1 MGRSGKKSPGTPPA
15 RQVFHRFFLFC
26 GRMGRR
32 GGLFFLYVII
42 LKGGRGIP
50 GGFPQKTG
58 TMLIFLAPAASFYA
72 AHCGL
77 TVSPRGG
84 TVSFS
89 PAKSPGTAT
98 RGPGVRPTGAC
109 SFSRAASRVLFRQHF
124 PRGVRAGLAC
134 RENSP
139 PDCFPGWN
147 LWDGLFGGRIFAFR
161 PTPGAGKTA
170 SSAAPVLPRRKDV
183 KSSRPGAPSR
193 RVGPPQRA
201 RSLRD
206 RLALSPPALFASAGV
221 SASAEAELGLRP
233 NAPPPFAKGGRKL
246 FLRFAGVLQSPQ
258 K

>member
-15 RQVFHRFFLFC
+15 RQVFHKFFLFC

-42 LKGGRGIP
+42 LKDGRGIP
-50 GGFPQKTG
+50 GSFPQKTG

-109 SFSRAASRVLFRQHF
+109 SFSRAASRVLFRQH
-124 PRGVRAGLAC
+124 PARGVPAAGAGKQSTGLFSRLGSA
-134 RENSP
+134 
-139 PDCFPGWN
+139 GW
-147 LWDGLFGGRIFAFR
+147 LFGGRIFAFL
-161 PTPGAGKTA
+161 PAKSAGKTA
-170 SSAAPVLPRRKDV
+170 SSAAPLLPRRKDV
-183 KSSRPGAPSR
+183 KSSRPGDPSR

-201 RSLRD
+201 RSRGD
-206 RLALSPPALFASAGV
+206 RLALSPPALLVRAGI
-221 SASAEAELGLRP
+221 SASAEAE
-233 NAPPPFAKGGRKL
+233 
-246 FLRFAGVLQSPQ
+246 
-258 K
+258 